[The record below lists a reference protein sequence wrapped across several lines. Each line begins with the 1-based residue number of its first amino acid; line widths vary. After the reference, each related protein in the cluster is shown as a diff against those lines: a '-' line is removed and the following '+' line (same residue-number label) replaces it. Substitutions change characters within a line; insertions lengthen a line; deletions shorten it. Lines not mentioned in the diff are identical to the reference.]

1 MRHVLCAYLRH
12 WPIDRLR
19 RRRRELWD
27 KPLVLVE
34 TTGNRQTVVH
44 VSPETPPAVYPGMAL
59 VEARARHAGLLDL
72 PAAPA
77 ADLRSL
83 EALGH
88 WLMRFS
94 PSVCVRPPSTL
105 FLDATGLERLYGGLS
120 NLRRRVAG
128 ALASLRIAA
137 AVTVAPTPG
146 AAWAL
151 AAFGNDGPHVVTN
164 EQVLPALSPLPP
176 EALRLDDDTANVLSA
191 LGVRTIGSL
200 LQLPRADLAVRFGP
214 KVLTRIDQAT
224 GAVHEPLDY
233 LPHRLPVRAALEF
246 EGAVESLDAVGIA
259 VRELTGEVAA
269 QLAHRGLGARELRL
283 TFRQPYGPPVE
294 RIVRLA
300 RPCRNAA
307 ALFKLLCCATENL
320 EAAEGFI
327 AVSLAANAVE
337 RLGDQQA
344 ALIGGEEERDAAE
357 LNHLVERLRARLD
370 QGAEGTVE
378 WGRLVESNL
387 PEHASRCQDSAGDAP
402 KLPGKAR
409 KPMVGQA
416 LLPVDSSLLG
426 GMSTSRA
433 HRLAADTN
441 VCPTGR
447 QECLPHQLTAGAR
460 GAVDLLRPLR
470 LLSQPRSLRVMVRPS
485 QSRDGQPV
493 SFTVDR
499 QVHRL
504 DHVHGPERIT
514 GQWWNGRWKTR
525 DYFDVLDAEG
535 RRYWIFRVAQTG
547 RWFLHGIFE

>member
-19 RRRRELWD
+19 RRRRELRD
-27 KPLVLVE
+27 KPLLLVE

-44 VSPETPPAVYPGMAL
+44 VSPETPPAIYPGMAL
-59 VEARARHAGLLDL
+59 AEARARHAGLLDF

-120 NLRRRVAG
+120 NLRRRVAS

-151 AAFGNDGPHVVTN
+151 AAFGVDGPYVVTN
-164 EQVLPALSPLPP
+164 EQVLPALSLLPP
-176 EALRLDDDTANVLSA
+176 EALRLDDDTANVLSV
-191 LGVRTIGSL
+191 LGVRTIDSL

-214 KVLTRIDQAT
+214 EVLTRIDQAT

-233 LPHRLPVRAALEF
+233 LVHRSPVRAALEF

-269 QLAHRGLGARELRL
+269 QLAGRGLGARELRL

-294 RIVRLA
+294 RNVRLG
-300 RPCRNAA
+300 RPCRNAS
-307 ALFKLLCCATENL
+307 ALFKLLSCATENL
-320 EAAEGFI
+320 DAAEGFI

-337 RLGDQQA
+337 RLDDQQA
-344 ALIGGEEERDAAE
+344 ALIGGEDERDAAE
-357 LNHLVERLRARLD
+357 LDHLVERLRARLD
-370 QGAEGTVE
+370 QRAKRAVE

-387 PEHASRCQDSAGDAP
+387 PEHASRCQDSPGAAVAAGVP
-402 KLPGKAR
+402 
-409 KPMVGQA
+409 
-416 LLPVDSSLLG
+416 
-426 GMSTSRA
+426 
-433 HRLAADTN
+433 
-441 VCPTGR
+441 
-447 QECLPHQLTAGAR
+447 

-470 LLSQPRSLRVMVRPS
+470 LLGQPRPLKVMVRPS
-485 QSRDGQPV
+485 ESRDGQPV
-493 SFTVDR
+493 SFTVDG

-525 DYFDVLDAEG
+525 DYFDVLDVEG

-547 RWFLHGIFE
+547 RWFLHGVFE